1 MKNILNMIRFLLG
14 FSILIFMIFF
24 AISKINNQYCSIDK
38 IKIDMVDGNE
48 FVTKGFVQDYLK
60 EKTLDPESMR
70 RKDICFRDI
79 EKILIDHP
87 SIKQAEVYSDIF
99 GNVSI
104 EGFQRRPI
112 VRVQDGKKGY
122 YLDEEGKEMPFSQM
136 YTARTLLVTGDV
148 KTVEQLDLFYFSEY
162 IYKDD
167 FLRDLIVQ
175 VDITDSKL
183 LILTRVG
190 ERIEFGNV
198 LEIDKKFQKLMLY
211 YEKGN
216 PQNKKYRIINLEY
229 NNQIVCKK

>member
-1 MKNILNMIRFLLG
+1 
-14 FSILIFMIFF
+14 
-24 AISKINNQYCSIDK
+24 
-38 IKIDMVDGNE
+38 
-48 FVTKGFVQDYLK
+48 
-60 EKTLDPESMR
+60 
-70 RKDICFRDI
+70 
-79 EKILIDHP
+79 
-87 SIKQAEVYSDIF
+87 
-99 GNVSI
+99 
-104 EGFQRRPI
+104 
-112 VRVQDGKKGY
+112 
-122 YLDEEGKEMPFSQM
+122 MPFSQM

-190 ERIEFGNV
+190 ERIEFGSV

>member
-70 RKDICFRDI
+70 RKDISFRDI

-104 EGFQRRPI
+104 EVFQRRPI

-183 LILTRVG
+183 LILTRS
-190 ERIEFGNV
+190 F
-198 LEIDKKFQKLMLY
+198 
-211 YEKGN
+211 
-216 PQNKKYRIINLEY
+216 
-229 NNQIVCKK
+229 

>member
-70 RKDICFRDI
+70 RKDISFRDI

-104 EGFQRRPI
+104 EVFQRRPI

-190 ERIEFGNV
+190 ERIEFGSV